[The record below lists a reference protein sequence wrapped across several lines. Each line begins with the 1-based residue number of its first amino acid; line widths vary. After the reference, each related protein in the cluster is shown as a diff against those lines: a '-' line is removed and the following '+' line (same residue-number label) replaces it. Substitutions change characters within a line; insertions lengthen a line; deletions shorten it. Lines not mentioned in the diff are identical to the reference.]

1 MSTPFVVELPA
12 TIKPLLEAEAR
23 EHGFASIAEYVATLV
38 HANAPAELE
47 DPDLER
53 AIEEGFESGAGR
65 VVDESF
71 WEDLRRK
78 ATDASSRSD
87 GE

>member
-12 TIKPLLEAEAR
+12 AIKPLLEAEAR
-23 EHGFASIAEYVATLV
+23 EHGFASVAEYVATLV
-38 HANAPAELE
+38 RANAPAELE
-47 DPDLER
+47 DPELER
-53 AIEEGFESGAGR
+53 AIQEGLESGAGR

-71 WEDLRRK
+71 WQDLRRR
-78 ATDASSRSD
+78 AIDASSRSD